1 MFESIRLPHDLRKED
16 FQPLE
21 ERLRESLLDAQFELA
36 EQKRKC
42 VLALINGSD
51 GAGKGEVLNKLYDWL
66 DDHYVETLSYDQP
79 TEEESLRPVAWRY
92 WRDMPA
98 KGRIGLVLGSWYHR
112 VLRERATGR
121 MSEETFRNTLEE
133 INRVGKMLFHEGV
146 LVLKIWLFMDESK
159 ARKRLANIREPDG
172 SLRRAVGTR
181 MGRNRHEERAQS
193 PERRSAR
200 IGRGHVDGLRALG
213 GRAG

>member
-1 MFESIRLPHDLRKED
+1 M
-16 FQPLE
+16 
-21 ERLRESLLDAQFELA
+21 SLLDAQFELA

-51 GAGKGEVLNKLYDWL
+51 GAGKGEALNKLYDWL

-79 TEEESLRPVAWRY
+79 TEEESLRPGAWRY

-121 MSEETFRNTLEE
+121 MSKETFRNTLEE
-133 INRVGKMLFHEGV
+133 INRAEQMLFHEGV

-172 SLRRAVGTR
+172 SLRRAVVLEWEEIDTKKE
-181 MGRNRHEERAQS
+181 RNRLNAAALELAEVTS
-193 PERRSAR
+193 TGYEP
-200 IGRGHVDGLRALG
+200 LG